1 MADMRF
7 RTGVS
12 KLLHT
17 KWTKVN
23 VADQWRIQKVDGKP
37 EYFASPHPKLMN
49 WSLQS
54 VFRPRP
60 HRILVESRYLWVDIY
75 DI

>member
-12 KLLHT
+12 KHLHT

-23 VADQWRIQKVDGKP
+23 VADQWRIQRVDGKP
-37 EYFASPHPKLMN
+37 E
-49 WSLQS
+49 
-54 VFRPRP
+54 
-60 HRILVESRYLWVDIY
+60 
-75 DI
+75 